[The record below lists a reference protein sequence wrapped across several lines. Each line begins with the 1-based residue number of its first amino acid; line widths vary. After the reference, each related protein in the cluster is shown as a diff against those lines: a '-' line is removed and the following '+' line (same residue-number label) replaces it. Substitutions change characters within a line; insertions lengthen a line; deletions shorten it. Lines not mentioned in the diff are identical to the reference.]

1 MTFRIALRRIG
12 AAAGLALAVSAAPAW
27 ADEAQD
33 AKLKTAR
40 EVIDVSGAAETF
52 DGIVPIFL
60 DEAKRTFVR
69 TRPELSKDFDEVI
82 KTLQPEFEARREQL
96 LNEVATVYAERF
108 SDQELTDIKTFY
120 MTPSGKKLVQ
130 ILPAVLQAS
139 YEKTNAWSR
148 QMSQDVV
155 SRMRQEMK
163 KRGHDI

>member
-27 ADEAQD
+27 ADETQE

-52 DGIVPIFL
+52 DGIIPIFL

-96 LNEVATVYAERF
+96 LNDVATVYAERF

>member
-27 ADEAQD
+27 ADETQE

-52 DGIVPIFL
+52 DGIIPIFL

-96 LNEVATVYAERF
+96 LNDVATVYAERF

-120 MTPSGKKLVQ
+120 TTPSGKKLVQ

>member
-12 AAAGLALAVSAAPAW
+12 AAAGLALAVSVAPAW
-27 ADEAQD
+27 ADETQE

-96 LNEVATVYAERF
+96 LNDVAAVYAERF

-120 MTPSGKKLVQ
+120 TTPSGKKLVQ

>member
-12 AAAGLALAVSAAPAW
+12 AAAGLAFAVSAAPAW